1 MEAALGAGAA
11 LVNDVS
17 ALTFDTRAAGVVAKA
32 HCPVVLMHH
41 QGPPETMQ
49 QAPHYEKPVLFSV
62 YDWLE
67 ERIAAAVAAGIDRAR
82 TIVDPGIGFGKTVQ
96 HHLDRKSVVSGKS
109 VSVRVDLGGRRIIK
123 KKTHTATT
131 LNTNTLL

>member
-41 QGPPETMQ
+41 QGLPETMQ
-49 QAPHYEKPVLFSV
+49 QAPHYAKPVLLSV

-67 ERIAAAVAAGIDRAR
+67 ERIAAAVAD
-82 TIVDPGIGFGKTVQ
+82 GIGTERTLIYAGCRVRQT
-96 HHLDRKSVVSGKS
+96 HH
-109 VSVRVDLGGRRIIK
+109 K
-123 KKTHTATT
+123 KLEQINAPHP
-131 LNTNTLL
+131 NP